1 MLGLKER
8 MFWKYFFVFVC
19 CAVYGIY
26 CENVWNDDDVENY
39 PTMLEGR
46 TLNGHYRHSIKTNVE
61 TSKQHHRHVLSDEP
75 MHTETPF
82 MAVDRKYV
90 RRTNFR
96 RRKMGSSNNKKNIFR
111 RGQRHRHNK
120 NGNSFFQDNKSI
132 LWCFFLILFIALH
145 FIAMF
150 CSLHNHCNNETVLI
164 CAK

>member
-1 MLGLKER
+1 MLGLKEK

-19 CAVYGIY
+19 CALYGIY
-26 CENVWNDDDVENY
+26 CENVWNDDDVENN
-39 PTMLEGR
+39 PVMLEGR
-46 TLNGHYRHSIKTNVE
+46 TLNGHYRHSIKTNVQ
-61 TSKQHHRHVLSDEP
+61 TSKHHHRRVLSDEP
-75 MHTETPF
+75 FHTETPF
-82 MAVDRKYV
+82 MAVDRKNV

-132 LWCFFLILFIALH
+132 FFSF
-145 FIAMF
+145 F
-150 CSLHNHCNNETVLI
+150 CSLHFVAVFYSLHNHGNNETVLI